1 MILFVAG
8 YFENVTHKAGEADT
22 VLPHA
27 HPYTVQNFVKV
38 SVLYNTHLGLVYW
51 VLFVFR
57 VNTSRRDKSSVFVL
71 SWLIT

>member
-38 SVLYNTHLGLVYW
+38 SVLYNTHLGLVY
-51 VLFVFR
+51 
-57 VNTSRRDKSSVFVL
+57 
-71 SWLIT
+71 